1 MNKSDKDFLLYV
13 ISGNYNEFVGYA
25 LAHSLPPHK
34 LVYVDDPRKLRGVRV
49 ENYVYV
55 GTYYK
60 RNDIN
65 KINDM
70 LACSYKNAMLKEVTD
85 FNKWWKEEF
94 NDLM

>member
-60 RNDIN
+60 ICWHAPIKMQCLKKSLILIN
-65 KINDM
+65 GGK
-70 LACSYKNAMLKEVTD
+70 KNSMI
-85 FNKWWKEEF
+85 
-94 NDLM
+94 